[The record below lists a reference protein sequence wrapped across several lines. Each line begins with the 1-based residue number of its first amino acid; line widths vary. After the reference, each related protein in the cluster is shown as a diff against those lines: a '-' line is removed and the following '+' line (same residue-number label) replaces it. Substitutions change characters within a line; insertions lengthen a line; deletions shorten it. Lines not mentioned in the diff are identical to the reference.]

1 MCNDTA
7 AVYDA
12 TSRLIAAGR
21 RQIVYLYTS
30 TSYSGMNKLKGYKNA
45 LSDAG
50 IPLREE
56 WTHLCTKNIQRAKD
70 YLNTLYNK
78 GIPFDAV
85 VTSDDSLAVGAVK
98 YAYEHQIAIPEQL
111 QIIGYNNSVLANCT
125 EPELTSIDSKVEQLS
140 VKAVNILMQVL
151 SGHDVPAENIIA
163 ADIIKRNTT
172 NF

>member
-1 MCNDTA
+1 M
-7 AVYDA
+7 
-12 TSRLIAAGR
+12 
-21 RQIVYLYTS
+21 YLYTS

-70 YLNTLYNK
+70 YLNTLYDK
-78 GIPFDAV
+78 GISFDAV

-98 YAYEHQIAIPEQL
+98 YAYEHRIAIPEQL

-125 EPELTSIDSKVEQLS
+125 EPELTRLTARWNSFPLKPSI
-140 VKAVNILMQVL
+140 
-151 SGHDVPAENIIA
+151 
-163 ADIIKRNTT
+163 
-172 NF
+172 F